1 MHNFEVRA
9 RCDYQYHCWLDREH
23 WAQSVY
29 HSRKWRASLGVLSD
43 TGEVTALVQR
53 LEQAFVSLTPEG
65 THDALTTVSATRCL
79 SMYRERLGALQ
90 MENTTLQSVVNS
102 AFASGDFVS
111 LQPSLLAAVAY
122 LGTREQ
128 QGLLP
133 AWPRALAE
141 LTGWQGADDST
152 DAFSSVM
159 VKMRAFLQDRQ

>member
-1 MHNFEVRA
+1 MYEAEERGFT
-9 RCDYQYHCWLDREH
+9 
-23 WAQSVY
+23 
-29 HSRKWRASLGVLSD
+29 VLIFDS
-43 TGEVTALVQR
+43 GGVTAAVQR
-53 LEQAFVSLTPEG
+53 LEHALVSLTPEG
-65 THDALTTVSATRCL
+65 TQDALTIVSATRCL

-90 MENTTLQSVVNS
+90 MEITDLQSVVTS
-102 AFASGDFVS
+102 AFASGNFVS
-111 LQPSLLAAVAY
+111 VQPSLLAAVAY

-152 DAFSSVM
+152 DAFSTVT